1 MYSGHNDAQL
11 VDVVAER
18 GLNAET
24 GPFRRANHEH
34 FSHEQVLP

>member
-18 GLNAET
+18 GPQRGN
-24 GPFRRANHEH
+24 RAIPK
-34 FSHEQVLP
+34 S